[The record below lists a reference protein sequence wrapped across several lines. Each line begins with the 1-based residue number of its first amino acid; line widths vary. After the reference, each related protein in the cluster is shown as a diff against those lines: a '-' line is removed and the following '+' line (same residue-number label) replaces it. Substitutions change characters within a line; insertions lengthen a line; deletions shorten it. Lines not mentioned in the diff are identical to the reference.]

1 MSDEPQTIPIERLNK
16 EIEKRRAAE
25 AKGAEFS
32 SQLEA
37 MRAELAGL
45 QAKAEKGAE
54 LAAQLAAVQQQ
65 AEQTSARH
73 SSVVSLLQ
81 AGVTDESVRG
91 YLLHQFEQQ
100 GAAEGGQEW
109 GAWWEVQRADPSAV
123 LRPFLRD
130 PERHTEAPPTP
141 AAVDTPPSPAEHAA
155 APAAHT
161 PAPVA
166 PVPVAN
172 GGARPAPTP
181 GRWSG
186 ADFARMAS
194 ANPAGF
200 LERLRSGEL
209 GNN

>member
-45 QAKAEKGAE
+45 QARAEKGAE

-109 GAWWEVQRADPSAV
+109 GAWWEAQRADPSAV
-123 LRPFLRD
+123 LRPFLHD
-130 PERHTEAPPTP
+130 PERHTEAPPAP
-141 AAVDTPPSPAEHAA
+141 AVVDTPPSPAEHVT

-161 PAPVA
+161 PAPAA

-172 GGARPAPTP
+172 GGARPAPDAGPMVGRGLRTDGLGQP
-181 GRWSG
+181 GGVLG
-186 ADFARMAS
+186 AAAVW
-194 ANPAGF
+194 
-200 LERLRSGEL
+200 
-209 GNN
+209 